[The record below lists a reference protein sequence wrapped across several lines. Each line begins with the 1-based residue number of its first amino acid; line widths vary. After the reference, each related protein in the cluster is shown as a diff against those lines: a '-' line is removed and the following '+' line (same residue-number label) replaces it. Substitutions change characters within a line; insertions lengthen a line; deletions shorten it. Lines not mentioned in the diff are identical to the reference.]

1 MKGGEIF
8 MELNMAVSAKLL
20 KEEPAAGIF
29 YQRSGEKQDAEKSTF
44 QSFLQQLTQEAKNPR
59 NGSQDK
65 KEIELLL
72 LALISSLTGTY
83 NMKYAGEGQMQGE
96 GFLLDDEI
104 KKMVFEACLA
114 LNSEEPAITEAGLQQ
129 ILAEAQKYVRMPEGR
144 TVWDAGGAA
153 KDSSKEESVP
163 ARAVELANA
172 ALLQTGGEDRGEH
185 TDIEAAGAD
194 PTKLD
199 LLKRQEMPDLTV
211 LAAKKKEK
219 DATGFRTE
227 VRVNIAE
234 QENVQ
239 EIIDFETR
247 RSAGD
252 NLQKLS
258 GGSGEKLEYA
268 VNADR
273 DTDGGAAAL
282 LSEPGSGLASSASKK
297 SVNHDFRE
305 APVKITVSSE
315 EVVEQ
320 VVKKAALLVKMNSS
334 EMKIDLQPDFLGKM
348 TIKIVLEQGTVTA
361 KFITDSL
368 QVKHLLEGNLGTLQ
382 QALENQGI
390 KVEKTEV
397 DVQLDNNMFNSFG
410 GRGQELWHQ
419 RDFSPGY
426 DPKENWGSGVSLP
439 DETDE
444 AGDVISYKIQAY
456 RGLDGSRMNF
466 LV

>member
-1 MKGGEIF
+1 
-8 MELNMAVSAKLL
+8 MELNMAVSTKLL
-20 KEEPAAGIF
+20 KEEPAAGIS
-29 YQRSGEKQDAEKSTF
+29 YQRSGEKQGAEKSAF
-44 QSFLQQLTQEAKNPR
+44 QNFLQQPTQQAKNSR
-59 NGSQDK
+59 DGSQDK
-65 KEIELLL
+65 NRTELLL
-72 LALISSLTGTY
+72 WVLISGLNGTC
-83 NMKYAGEGQMQGE
+83 NMKYAGEGRMQLE
-96 GFLLDDEI
+96 DSLLDDEL
-104 KKMVFEACLA
+104 KKMVLEACLA
-114 LNSEEPAITEAGLQQ
+114 LNGEEPAITETGLQQ
-129 ILAEAQKYVRMPEGR
+129 ILAEAQKCARMPEGR

-153 KDSSKEESVP
+153 KDSGKEESVP
-163 ARAVELANA
+163 ARAVELAKA
-172 ALLQTGGEDRGEH
+172 VLLQTGGEDRGEP

-194 PTKLD
+194 PAKLD
-199 LLKRQEMPDLTV
+199 LLKRQEMPDPAV

-219 DATGFRTE
+219 DATGFGAE

-247 RSAGD
+247 RSPGD

-297 SVNHDFRE
+297 SINHDLNGV
-305 APVKITVSSE
+305 PVKITVSSE

-320 VVKKAALLVKMNSS
+320 VVKKAELLVKMNSS

-348 TIKIVLEQGTVTA
+348 TIKIVLEQGAVTA

-390 KVEKTEV
+390 KVERTEV
-397 DVQLDNNMFNSFG
+397 DVQLDNNTFNSFG
-410 GRGQELWHQ
+410 GRGQGLWQQ

-439 DETDE
+439 DEPDE
-444 AGDVISYKIQAY
+444 AGDLISYGIQAY
-456 RGLDGSRMNF
+456 RISDGNMMNF

>member
-1 MKGGEIF
+1 MKGGE
-8 MELNMAVSAKLL
+8 MLTELNMAVSAKLL
-20 KEEPAAGIF
+20 KEEPAAGIC
-29 YQRSGEKQDAEKSTF
+29 YQRSGEKQGAEKSAF
-44 QSFLQQLTQEAKNPR
+44 QNFLQQLTRQAKNSR

-65 KEIELLL
+65 NEIELLL
-72 LALISSLTGTY
+72 LVLISGLNGTY
-83 NMKYAGEGQMQGE
+83 NMRYAGEGQMQGE
-96 GFLLDDEI
+96 GFLLDDEL
-104 KKMVFEACLA
+104 KKMVFKACPA
-114 LNSEEPAITEAGLQQ
+114 LNGEELAITEAGLQQ

-144 TVWDAGGAA
+144 TVWDAGEAA
-153 KDSSKEESVP
+153 KDSGKEESVP
-163 ARAVELANA
+163 ARAAELVNV
-172 ALLQTGGEDRGEH
+172 ALLQTEEEDRGKH
-185 TDIEAAGAD
+185 TDIEAADTD
-194 PTKLD
+194 PAKLD
-199 LLKRQEMPDLTV
+199 LLKRQKMPDMTV

-219 DATGFRTE
+219 DEIGFRTE
-227 VRVNIAE
+227 VRVNITE
-234 QENVQ
+234 QENVK

-247 RSAGD
+247 RLAGD

-268 VNADR
+268 LNANR
-273 DTDGGAAAL
+273 DTDDGAAAL

-297 SVNHDFRE
+297 SVNHDLNGV
-305 APVKITVSSE
+305 PVKVAVSSE

-320 VVKKAALLVKMNSS
+320 VVKKAELLVKMNSS

-348 TIKIVLEQGTVTA
+348 TIKIILEQGAVTA
-361 KFITDSL
+361 KFITESL

-397 DVQLDNNMFNSFG
+397 DVQLDNNMFNSSG
-410 GRGQELWHQ
+410 GTGQELWHQ

-439 DETDE
+439 DEPE
-444 AGDVISYKIQAY
+444 ESGDLILYGIQAY
-456 RGLDGSRMNF
+456 RILDGSRMNF